1 MVEESD
7 RIARDIAATRSSLV
21 RDVDA
26 LADRTMPN
34 RVVRRRWTQVKEK
47 VMGTPQATGTAAQDR
62 ARSMADTVGDKAS
75 EVGHRAQE
83 VGEDIADA
91 VRDAPHAV
99 AARTQGNPLAV
110 GLIAF
115 GAGLLVASLVP
126 ATEFE
131 QGVGERLK
139 ENAPDMVE
147 PIRQPLMESG
157 QRIKEDVAESVGQ
170 AAGEVKQTAKES
182 ARTVAD
188 DTKAAAQQM
197 TDRS

>member
-1 MVEESD
+1 MAEESD
-7 RIARDIAATRSSLV
+7 RIARDIEATRSSLV

-47 VMGTPQATGTAAQDR
+47 VMGTPRQNRNGSTVHDR
-62 ARSMADTVGDKAS
+62 ARSVAGKA
-75 EVGHRAQE
+75 ED
-83 VGEDIADA
+83 VGEHIADA
-91 VRDAPHAV
+91 VREAPQAI
-99 AARTQGNPLAV
+99 AERTQGNPIAV

-126 ATEFE
+126 TTEFE
-131 QGVGERLK
+131 EGVGQQVK

-147 PIRQPLMESG
+147 PLREPLMESG
-157 QRIKEDVAESVGQ
+157 QRLKEDVSQSVGQ
-170 AAGEVKQTAKES
+170 AADEVKQTAKDS

>member
-1 MVEESD
+1 MAEESD
-7 RIARDIAATRSSLV
+7 RIAQDIQVTRSNLV

-47 VMGTPQATGTAAQDR
+47 VMGTPRYAGSTMHDG
-62 ARSMADTVGDKAS
+62 ARSMASTVGDTASRVGQKA
-75 EVGHRAQE
+75 EEIG
-83 VGEDIADA
+83 GDIADA
-91 VRDAPHAV
+91 VREAPQAV
-99 AARTQGNPLAV
+99 AQRTQGNPIAV

-115 GAGLLVASLVP
+115 GAGLLAASLVP

-131 QGVGERLK
+131 QGVGQQLK
-139 ENAPDMVE
+139 DNASDMVE

-157 QRIKEDVAESVGQ
+157 QRLKEDLTETVGQ
-170 AAGEVKQTAKES
+170 AADEVKQTAKES

-188 DTKAAAQQM
+188 DTKTAAQQM
-197 TDRS
+197 TDRT